1 MNRWAATE
9 FGTTASPSAQELSTV
24 NYIRRA
30 RLTLAKHGILAMSKA
45 ILQGD
50 GRFQT
55 AFVTSHT
62 AGCSLMPVR
71 LGPALRRQVN
81 RETADPVSTFVMFAR
96 YRRESGVTMR
106 IRRGLQCRPARIVIR
121 QR

>member
-9 FGTTASPSAQELSTV
+9 FGTAASPSAQELSTV

-45 ILQGD
+45 RGD

-81 RETADPVSTFVMFAR
+81 RETAEPVSTFVMFAR
-96 YRRESGVTMR
+96 YRRQSGVTMR

>member
-24 NYIRRA
+24 NYIRRT

-62 AGCSLMPVR
+62 AGCRLMPVR
-71 LGPALRRQVN
+71 LGPALRRHVN
-81 RETADPVSTFVMFAR
+81 RETAEPVSTFVMFAR

>member
-55 AFVTSHT
+55 TFVTSHT

-71 LGPALRRQVN
+71 LGPALRR
-81 RETADPVSTFVMFAR
+81 
-96 YRRESGVTMR
+96 
-106 IRRGLQCRPARIVIR
+106 
-121 QR
+121 